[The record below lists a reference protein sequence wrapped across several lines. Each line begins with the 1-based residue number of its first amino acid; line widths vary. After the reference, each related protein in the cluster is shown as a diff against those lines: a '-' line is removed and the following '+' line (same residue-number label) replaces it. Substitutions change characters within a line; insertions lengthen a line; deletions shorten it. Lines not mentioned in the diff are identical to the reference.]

1 MPPKRKEGSQLLETM
16 SFLYTSK
23 LNENAT
29 KNLKKAQTNKEER
42 QVIAKIFG
50 LLQGQTPAANI
61 KQEQIMLDFH
71 YINYEFCK
79 ENSFSNEK
87 TSTLLAIMDFL
98 LQYMLERQILPEEGF
113 KILKRILERHSL

>member
-1 MPPKRKEGSQLLETM
+1 METM

-50 LLQGQTPAANI
+50 LLQG
-61 KQEQIMLDFH
+61 
-71 YINYEFCK
+71 
-79 ENSFSNEK
+79 
-87 TSTLLAIMDFL
+87 
-98 LQYMLERQILPEEGF
+98 
-113 KILKRILERHSL
+113 